1 MFSNV
6 DVEAIFGVFATLA
19 AGGFAV
25 FKYLHGQK
33 RNQPSLRVVWEGGWL
48 DVCVTAGECEAVLEK
63 INVLFTR

>member
-1 MFSNV
+1 MFSNI
-6 DVEAIFGVFATLA
+6 DVETIFGVFATLA

-33 RNQPSLRVVWEGGWL
+33 RNHPSLLIVWEGSWL
-48 DVCVTAGECEAVLEK
+48 DVCVTAGEREAILEK